1 MGMLIEG
8 KWLED
13 DAARRSNA
21 DGSFARP
28 ASVFRGRVA
37 GDSAAEFPA
46 AAGRYHLFIAPSCP
60 WAHRTAIARRLKGL
74 DGVVGLTQAEL
85 PRIEGWT
92 SSTGIDELQPVD
104 GRFYIHQLYTTAQP
118 GYTGRVTVPVLWDRQ
133 TRRIVNNE
141 SAEIIRIFN
150 SGFGALAGMPFD
162 LYPEALR
169 PEIDRINDFVYEHI
183 NNGVYRAGF
192 ARTQEAY
199 DAACRKV
206 FHGLDELEQRLSTQR
221 YLVGTRL
228 TEADVRLFPTLVRF
242 DSVYYSHFKC
252 NLKRL
257 SDYPNLD
264 GYMRD
269 LYKRPA
275 FGDTV
280 DIEAI
285 KRGYYTGQKNVN
297 PSGIVPL
304 GPHIDFTR
312 PHGRDALGPA

>member
-1 MGMLIEG
+1 MLIEG

-13 DAARRSNA
+13 DAARRNSA

-28 ASVFRGRVA
+28 ASAFRGRVA

-74 DGVVGLTQAEL
+74 DGVVGLTLAEL

-92 SSTGIDELQPVD
+92 GSSGIDELQPVD
-104 GRFYIHQLYTTAQP
+104 GRFYIHRLYTTAQP
-118 GYTGRVTVPVLWDRQ
+118 DYTGRVTVPVLWDRQ

-206 FHGLDELEQRLSTQR
+206 FQGLDELEQRLSTQR
-221 YLVGTRL
+221 YLLGRRL

-257 SDYPNLD
+257 ADYPNLD

-269 LYKRPA
+269 LYMRPA

-285 KRGYYTGQKNVN
+285 KRGYYGGQKNVN
-297 PSGIVPL
+297 PTGIVPL